1 MKKLTA
7 EELKTMTMTQIRE
20 WVDTIAC
27 AINRTS
33 VMCWDHTSL
42 FKGYNVKP
50 EYLGYDGGR
59 FIIEGF
65 RFTSNARKA
74 DYIGFAEWLHWAIF
88 GEYPTEETEE
98 ITEAETTETTE
109 EQTTEETTTTEESAS
124 SAPSANHAKPTTE
137 ESFEIRQLDCWMYDG
152 EWTQNTSYN
161 MGEMQTKAQN
171 ISKAFTAWMKRHF
184 GISFKN
190 NKTLI
195 EYDGDCY
202 TIIDRKT
209 KEPMF
214 IAIPQC

>member
-1 MKKLTA
+1 MKKLTT
-7 EELKTMTMTQIRE
+7 EELKTMTMAQIRE

-59 FIIEGF
+59 FIVEGF
-65 RFTSNARKA
+65 RFTSKARKA

-88 GEYPTEETEE
+88 GEYPTDETK
-98 ITEAETTETTE
+98 ETTE
-109 EQTTEETTTTEESAS
+109 EQTTEDTTTEEEQTM
-124 SAPSANHAKPTTE
+124 TTKE

-152 EWTQNTSYN
+152 EWTQNTSYH
-161 MGEMQTKAQN
+161 MGEMNTKAQN
-171 ISKAFTAWMKRHF
+171 ISKAFTAWMKRHL
-184 GISFKN
+184 GITFKPN
-190 NKTLI
+190 RTLI

-214 IAIPQC
+214 IAIPQF